1 MSLFSVLFIVGVL
14 DANDAA
20 DATGNKDRRF
30 LLFLHLPVFDNGDW
44 SNDIIAVVKEE
55 VVGVGGRLHNIIL
68 LVDVDCDDG
77 GGGAGTL
84 WTTTTNPST
93 ARIIATVTTMIM
105 GVVMVVATA
114 IVLLVPDLRPERHA
128 ISTHIDI
135 DDDGP
140 SALLFTAGITAR
152 SVEISYVW

>member
-1 MSLFSVLFIVGVL
+1 M
-14 DANDAA
+14 DANEAA

-30 LLFLHLPVFDNGDW
+30 LLFLHLPVFANGDW
-44 SNDIIAVVKEE
+44 SNDFITIVKEE
-55 VVGVGGRLHNIIL
+55 VVVGVGGRLHNIIL

-93 ARIIATVTTMIM
+93 TRIIATVTTMTMIM

-114 IVLLVPDLRPERHA
+114 IALLPDLRPERHA

-140 SALLFTAGITAR
+140 SASALFTAGI
-152 SVEISYVW
+152 

>member
-14 DANDAA
+14 DANEAA

-93 ARIIATVTTMIM
+93 TRIIATVTTMTMIM

-140 SALLFTAGITAR
+140 SALIIYSR
-152 SVEISYVW
+152 YNI

>member
-1 MSLFSVLFIVGVL
+1 M
-14 DANDAA
+14 DANEAA
-20 DATGNKDRRF
+20 DATCNKGRRF
-30 LLFLHLPVFDNGDW
+30 LLFLHLPVVDNGDW
-44 SNDIIAVVKEE
+44 SNDFITIVKQE

-93 ARIIATVTTMIM
+93 TRIIATVTTMTMIM

-114 IVLLVPDLRPERHA
+114 IALLPDLRPERLL
-128 ISTHIDI
+128 STHIDI

-140 SALLFTAGITAR
+140 SALIIYSR
-152 SVEISYVW
+152 YNI